1 MPNYSG
7 VWDLKEQGVALKSGL
22 WQQYVEP
29 RVLFGGGNNNQN
41 VIQYVSPSTL
51 GNATDFGDLIVN
63 RQGCS
68 GLASV
73 IRGIFVGTSV
83 SGQMAT
89 IDYVT
94 IESCYDG
101 DTCTSNTGEK
111 IRLACIDTP
120 EIRGPRANPEPAK
133 AARDFLNS
141 QVAGKKVSIR
151 RITKDR
157 YERTVGELS
166 KNGTNIQKLMISK
179 GYAKIYEKYS
189 DACPW
194 ASNFKGDLSSDFENI
209 SVEDE
214 EKTLSCPNYLISEG
228 EKYCL

>member
-1 MPNYSG
+1 MKNFPRNSRLIFKLSFIILFPLVFSPLAEAHEG
-7 VWDLKEQGVALKSGL
+7 GL
-22 WQQYVEP
+22 NKFGCHNDKKNNDYHCHKDKKVEKP
-29 RVLFGGGNNNQN
+29 RKKPKK
-41 VIQYVSPSTL
+41 IS
-51 GNATDFGDLIVN
+51 
-63 RQGCS
+63 
-68 GLASV
+68 
-73 IRGIFVGTSV
+73 
-83 SGQMAT
+83 T
-89 IDYVT
+89 IDNVT

-120 EIRGPRANPEPAK
+120 EIRGPRANPEQAK

-141 QVAGKKVSIR
+141 QLAGKEVSIR

-166 KNGTNIQKLMISK
+166 KNGTNIQKLMVSK

-189 DACPW
+189 APCPW

-209 SVEDE
+209 SFEDGE
-214 EKTLSCPNYLISEG
+214 NILSCPNYLISEG
-228 EKYCL
+228 KKYCL

>member
-1 MPNYSG
+1 MKTFSRNSSLIFKLPLIFLFTLLFIPLAEAHNG
-7 VWDLKEQGVALKSGL
+7 GL
-22 WQQYVEP
+22 NKYGCHNDKKNNDYHCHKGKKVEKP
-29 RVLFGGGNNNQN
+29 KKKPKK
-41 VIQYVSPSTL
+41 IS
-51 GNATDFGDLIVN
+51 
-63 RQGCS
+63 
-68 GLASV
+68 
-73 IRGIFVGTSV
+73 
-83 SGQMAT
+83 T

-141 QVAGKKVSIR
+141 QVAGQEVAIR

-166 KNGTNIQKLMISK
+166 KNGTNIQKLMVSK

-189 DACPW
+189 DPCPW
-194 ASNFKGDLSSDFENI
+194 ASNFKGDLSSDFKNVSVDDEDNI
-209 SVEDE
+209 
-214 EKTLSCPNYLISEG
+214 LSCPNYLIIE
-228 EKYCL
+228 EKKYCL

>member
-1 MPNYSG
+1 MLFPLVFSQLAEAHKG
-7 VWDLKEQGVALKSGL
+7 GL
-22 WQQYVEP
+22 DKYECHNDKK
-29 RVLFGGGNNNQN
+29 NNNYHCHKDKKVEN
-41 VIQYVSPSTL
+41 PKKKPKKIS
-51 GNATDFGDLIVN
+51 
-63 RQGCS
+63 
-68 GLASV
+68 
-73 IRGIFVGTSV
+73 
-83 SGQMAT
+83 T

-120 EIRGPRANPEPAK
+120 EIRGPLANPEPAK

-141 QVAGKKVSIR
+141 QIAGKEVSIR

-166 KNGTNIQKLMISK
+166 KNGTNIQKLMVSK

-189 DACPW
+189 APCPW
-194 ASNFKGDLSSDFENI
+194 TSNFKGDLSSDFENI
-209 SVEDE
+209 SFEDGE
-214 EKTLSCPNYLISEG
+214 NILSCPNYLISEG
-228 EKYCL
+228 KKYCL